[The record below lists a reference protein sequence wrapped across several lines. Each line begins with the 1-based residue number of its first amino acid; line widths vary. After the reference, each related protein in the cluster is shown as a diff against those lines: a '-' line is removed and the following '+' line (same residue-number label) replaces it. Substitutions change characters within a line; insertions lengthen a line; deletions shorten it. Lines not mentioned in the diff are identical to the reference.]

1 MKKPEIIIMTLI
13 IMFSLILGAC
23 GGGADKVRQEQLNER
38 KESTAGNLN
47 DILHDIEE
55 RIEIAEYQMEKAEGE
70 LQEELEELNS
80 ALKEQKENIE
90 NELKLVNEATIETW
104 NDVIDNT
111 SETIREVRS
120 KTNEIT
126 KKLRDLMEE

>member
-1 MKKPEIIIMTLI
+1 MMIMTLI

-23 GGGADKVRQEQLNER
+23 GGGADRVRQEQLNER

-55 RIEIAEYQMEKAEGE
+55 RIEIAEYQMEEAEGE

-90 NELKLVNEATIETW
+90 KELELINEATLETW

-111 SETIREVRS
+111 SKTIREVRTE
-120 KTNEIT
+120 TNEIT
-126 KKLRDLMEE
+126 RKLLDLMEE